1 MKKDEY
7 TREEHR
13 ETRTTNNRDLCG
25 SGDRKVYKRKRDIAK
40 GGDRWMEGG
49 KKRGRKMGKGGR
61 ETNGGVK
68 RFGTRYVNTDVTGSS
83 HGIRIQAKFDFS
95 SRYRVFRE
103 WKIVEIY
110 FYLLCFLVS
119 RKLDAKKS
127 WLRSYRLSIEN
138 ILMKFNIFFLLTL
151 SVYFTM
157 SGLLRYWSQK

>member
-1 MKKDEY
+1 MKRARPTTVIYVDPGTGKFINANAILRKEATDGWRVEK
-7 TREEHR
+7 REGE
-13 ETRTTNNRDLCG
+13 
-25 SGDRKVYKRKRDIAK
+25 
-40 GGDRWMEGG
+40 RW
-49 KKRGRKMGKGGR
+49 GKGGR

-110 FYLLCFLVS
+110 FS

-127 WLRSYRLSIEN
+127 WLRCRCYRLSIKN

-151 SVYFTM
+151 NVYFTT

>member
-1 MKKDEY
+1 MKRARPTTVIYVDPGTGKFINANAILRKEATDGWRVEK
-7 TREEHR
+7 REGE
-13 ETRTTNNRDLCG
+13 
-25 SGDRKVYKRKRDIAK
+25 
-40 GGDRWMEGG
+40 RW
-49 KKRGRKMGKGGR
+49 GKGGR

-110 FYLLCFLVS
+110 FS

-127 WLRSYRLSIEN
+127 WLRCRCYRLSIKN

>member
-1 MKKDEY
+1 
-7 TREEHR
+7 
-13 ETRTTNNRDLCG
+13 
-25 SGDRKVYKRKRDIAK
+25 
-40 GGDRWMEGG
+40 MEGG

-110 FYLLCFLVS
+110 FS

-127 WLRSYRLSIEN
+127 WLRCRCYRLSIKN

-151 SVYFTM
+151 NVYFTT